1 MSKAKT
7 NNMIKRIVDAAMSV
21 LLGFCRDT
29 DSLDLQECRQEGIK

>member
-7 NNMIKRIVDAAMSV
+7 NNMIKRIVDAV

>member
-21 LLGFCRDT
+21 LLGFSRDT
-29 DSLDLQECRQEGIK
+29 DSHDLQECRQEGIK